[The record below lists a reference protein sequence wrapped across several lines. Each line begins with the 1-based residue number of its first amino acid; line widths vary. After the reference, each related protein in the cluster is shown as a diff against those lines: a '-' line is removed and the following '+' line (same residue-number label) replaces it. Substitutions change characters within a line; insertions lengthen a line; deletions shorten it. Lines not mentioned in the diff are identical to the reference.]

1 MKNPC
6 TAHLSLPI
14 SHRSPSDNIYSPPSL
29 SPCSTIRVEI
39 FLPSGYSSALQ
50 PCSLTLPVGC
60 TPACLSLK
68 REIDGE
74 QRGRRR
80 GRRGRGVAQGGRAE
94 GHGGGPG
101 PACQG
106 GGQHDAA
113 EVPARARP
121 RRGQGLGDAAQVR
134 GVEAGGRAGRRR
146 RRDAGRSGADGAVAG
161 QGPHGRRRPRRPPRP
176 ARLPR
181 QALVRRPRH
190 GGAQATCRVPA
201 GQDQCQDPAGA
212 GQVHV
217 HRGPQGVGVPQL
229 RRARLHRRHRDHA
242 GLLPGAAGQGAH
254 GPRALHLHE
263 GLEDGLPLHRHQHQG
278 QVRVRGRQELGG
290 DSAAGDGR
298 EPGAGDVRRE
308 AAHCPPH
315 RRLASYNVRS
325 IHVPSTE
332 TNNGLL

>member
-190 GGAQATCRVPA
+190 GGAQACVHAHAADDPKLSANAMKLDHIMHFRLFFAGLVVYLLDRISARIPR
-201 GQDQCQDPAGA
+201 GQDKFMCIVDLKGWGYPNSDVRAYIAAIEIMQGYYPERLGKALM
-212 GQVHV
+212 VHV
-217 HRGPQGVGVPQL
+217 PYIFMK
-229 RRARLHRRHRDHA
+229 AWKM
-242 GLLPGAAGQGAH
+242 
-254 GPRALHLHE
+254 
-263 GLEDGLPLHRHQHQG
+263 
-278 QVRVRGRQELGG
+278 
-290 DSAAGDGR
+290 
-298 EPGAGDVRRE
+298 
-308 AAHCPPH
+308 
-315 RRLASYNVRS
+315 
-325 IHVPSTE
+325 
-332 TNNGLL
+332 